1 VTPESDLL
9 ANVRVVLVETSH
21 PGNIGAA
28 ARAMKTMG
36 LSRLCLVAPRCYP
49 QDAAARAMASGADDI
64 LAAASVV
71 DSLDAALGECVRAVA
86 ATARNRE
93 LGPPTVDART
103 AAAELAAAAGQA
115 QVALVFG
122 NETSG
127 LSNEQLRR
135 CDLLAHIPSNP
146 AYSSLNL
153 GAAVQVF
160 CYEMRMALASAI
172 PAPAGDVDRPATR
185 GEVEALLAHAESALA
200 AIGFHDPANPKRLL
214 PRLRRLAARARLEH
228 EEINILRGMLA
239 YAARAG
245 GSKD

>member
-1 VTPESDLL
+1 MTLQADLL

-36 LSRLCLVAPRCYP
+36 LAQMFLVAPRCWP
-49 QDAAARAMASGADDI
+49 QDAAARAMASGADDVI
-64 LAAASVV
+64 AAARIV
-71 DSLDAALGECVRAVA
+71 DTLDEALGDCVRVA
-86 ATARNRE
+86 ASTARSRE
-93 LGPPTVDART
+93 LGPPSLNARDA
-103 AAAELAAAAGQA
+103 AVQLADAAGTG

-135 CDLLAHIPSNP
+135 CDLLAHIPANP

-153 GAAVQVF
+153 AAAVQVF
-160 CYEMRMALASAI
+160 CYEMRMCHDSAI
-172 PAPAGDVDRPATR
+172 PAPAGEGDRPATR
-185 GEVEALLAHAESALA
+185 AEVEALLGHAEEALA
-200 AIGFHDPANPKRLL
+200 AIGFFDPANPKRLL

-228 EEINILRGMLA
+228 EEVNILRGMLA
-239 YAARAG
+239 YAARAAG
-245 GSKD
+245 RQ